1 MSAFI
6 HITYPN
12 NSETF
17 IAVSAIRTVKSVGPD
32 RSAVELFGGDELYLF
47 YSANRVMEAVRLAEK
62 YNSTY
67 PL

>member
-32 RSAVELFGGDELYLF
+32 RSAVELFGGDEVHLF
-47 YSANRVMEAVRLAEK
+47 YSAPQVMLAVQTAEK
-62 YNSTY
+62 YNSTC